1 MAGNDKDK
9 KKKPQTPGG
18 GKSKKSAAP
27 AKGPAAPAPAT
38 GGQTSIYANDPES
51 GGMQPLVPGP
61 GYTDHR
67 PKNYK
72 GGSAQTFV
80 NGHGLDMGRTENR
93 NFVSEVNR
101 HERDMFRR
109 RANAEKEE
117 FDRKSRQDRDKRIS
131 ELLARANQERR
142 DRNFE
147 RGVFSTRE
155 GWENLGRTK
164 GRDKDGNE
172 VLYGRGAAGVKD
184 YDARYEKLR
193 KRADQLTKW
202 LEEGDFAGR
211 GKEWAEIRKTVARTH
226 AGGGLTE
233 KQLEGIEAK
242 MDSILSER
250 NERADRANR
259 LQAFYANKTLQEQ
272 RQKLGDS
279 YGLLTDEQVKSMSD
293 KQKWD
298 NIRKASDAY
307 LASVNQK
314 DESGKRID
322 PDTVVKGFD
331 KNGDF
336 GTISRGGDRVKAMQ
350 DMLDNGISLTT
361 MARMAV
367 QSGDKKWQDSYQ
379 KIMASQDAGK
389 RDRAVESLGHAYLRS
404 MLDKGD
410 EGIKSLSDA
419 IAKANTV
426 SGKPSNQGPN
436 KILSWDD
443 EESPAPVTKPDGTNT
458 PVLRPFT
465 PQDARTS
472 AENAEILRQGA
483 TAEEAAQPGPTAKR
497 ADESVQKAGTIA
509 EAAANAGTL
518 PPALTPREKSAMKE
532 VPGSHQSD
540 GSMGEVTPTRA
551 AGLPDIVANTKES
564 LAEEPL
570 TPRKEGTPAPVQEEK
585 DDGAT
590 PRKPKLSPIVVR

>member
-1 MAGNDKDK
+1 MAGNNK

-18 GKSKKSAAP
+18 GKSRKNAAP
-27 AKGPAAPAPAT
+27 AKGSAAPAAT
-38 GGQTSIYANDPES
+38 GGKGVAVYANDPES

-67 PKNYK
+67 PKTHK

-80 NGHGLDMGRTENR
+80 NGHGLDMGKLENS

-101 HERDMFRR
+101 HEREMFRR

-117 FDRKSRQDRDKRIS
+117 FDREYRQAKEQRYRES
-131 ELLARANQERR
+131 QARRNQERL

-155 GWENLGRTK
+155 GWENLGRSK

-172 VLYGRGAAGVKD
+172 VSYGRGAAGVKD
-184 YDARYEKLR
+184 YDSRYEKLR
-193 KRADQLTKW
+193 KRGDQLTKW

-211 GKEWAEIRKTVARTH
+211 GKEWAEIRKTVERTH

-233 KQLEGIEAK
+233 KQLEGLEAK
-242 MDSILSER
+242 MDTILAER
-250 NERADRANR
+250 NKQADTANR
-259 LQAFYANKTLQEQ
+259 LQTFYANKTLQEQ
-272 RQKLGDS
+272 RKKLGDS
-279 YGLLTDEQVKSMSD
+279 YGLLSDEQVKSMSD

-307 LASVNQK
+307 LTSVNQE

-322 PDTVVKGFD
+322 PDTVAMKFD
-331 KNGDF
+331 ENRGLM
-336 GTISRGGDRVKAMQ
+336 TVSRGGDRVKAMQ
-350 DMLDNGISLTT
+350 DMLDNGISLTA
-361 MARMAV
+361 MARLAV

-410 EGIKSLSDA
+410 EGIKALNDA
-419 IAKANTV
+419 IVKANTV
-426 SGKPSNQGPN
+426 SGRPRNQSPN

-443 EESPAPVTKPDGTNT
+443 EGTPATAGKP
-458 PVLRPFT
+458 PT
-465 PQDARTS
+465 PQEARASAGKPPTPQEARAS
-472 AENAEILRQGA
+472 AENAEMFRQGA
-483 TAEEAAQPGPTAKR
+483 TAEEVGQPGPTAKR
-497 ADESVQKAGTIA
+497 ADENVQKAGDIA

-518 PPALTPREKSAMKE
+518 PSALTPRDKSVMKA

-540 GSMGEVTPTRA
+540 GSMGEVTPTRS
-551 AGLPDIVANTKES
+551 AGLPDIVANTKEA
-564 LAEEPL
+564 LAEAPL
-570 TPRKEGTPAPVQEEK
+570 TPRQEGAPAPGKK
-585 DDGAT
+585 DTDT
-590 PRKPKLSPIVVR
+590 PLRKTNSTAIIVR